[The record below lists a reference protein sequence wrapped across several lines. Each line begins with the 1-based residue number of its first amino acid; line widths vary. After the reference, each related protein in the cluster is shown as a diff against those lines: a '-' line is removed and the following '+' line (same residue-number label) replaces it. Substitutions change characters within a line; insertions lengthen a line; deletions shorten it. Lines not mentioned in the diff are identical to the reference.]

1 MSLDELDA
9 LADSKPGSPA
19 GPLGGSAATG
29 SATPSSD
36 RSARARRLLGILAA
50 VTAVDW
56 VSKALAWRLLPG
68 EAIINADTSGAL
80 PVLRGLVSHP
90 VLGALVDAS
99 ALVLLVVAAF
109 WLART
114 TRLGWAVWT
123 GCALVWAGVGSNA
136 MDRWG
141 GHLWLA
147 PGSKRGVVDW
157 IGVSAE
163 ASINLADVVI
173 GVGLLLAIAALATAR
188 IPRRARA
195 AVIAAAVLLVP
206 LSTLTAGGS
215 AGNAAPRG
223 PARPTLTQQVRAS
236 MWVGPEHE
244 GRRVV
249 WRELQPGMNLAVDAV
264 DRNGLVLAQ
273 WRLPSDSDVIMLPLP
288 QRTDKVYVTLVD
300 KGWTITLVDNLS

>member
-1 MSLDELDA
+1 M
-9 LADSKPGSPA
+9 
-19 GPLGGSAATG
+19 
-29 SATPSSD
+29 
-36 RSARARRLLGILAA
+36 A
-50 VTAVDW
+50 VLAVDW
-56 VSKALAWRLLPG
+56 SSKALAWRFLPG

-90 VLGALVDAS
+90 LLGAIVDAS
-99 ALVLLVVAAF
+99 ALVLLVLAGL

-114 TRLGWAVWT
+114 AMAGAAVWT
-123 GCALVWAGVGSNA
+123 GCALMWAGIGSNA

-157 IGVSAE
+157 IGVSAG

-173 GVGLLLAIAALATAR
+173 GVGLLLAIAALAATR
-188 IPRRARA
+188 IPRSARA
-195 AVIAAAVLLVP
+195 AVAAGVVLLVP
-206 LSTLTAGGS
+206 FSMLTAGGS
-215 AGNAAPRG
+215 ASNAAARAA
-223 PARPTLTQQVRAS
+223 ARPSLAQQVRAS

-249 WRELQPGMNLAVDAV
+249 WRELQPGLNLAVDAV

-288 QRTDKVYVTLVD
+288 ERTDKVYVTLVD
-300 KGWTITLVDNLS
+300 KGWTITLVD